1 MNKLPS
7 FEDRLGITAADVA
20 GMMYAIARPQY
31 FIMNSSGNN
40 KKVRI
45 WSGNLLGIAIKVTEV
60 TTGNRKHDYY
70 FENEE
75 WEFQVEASRP
85 NIFETYRGTLVCFK
99 QPQFKH
105 QHLIALSY
113 ILFDGDYDCYR
124 RDMSI
129 IRLMGLNNEN
139 ITDDSMLPWW

>member
-7 FEDRLGITAADVA
+7 FEDRLSITAAEVA
-20 GMMYAIARPQY
+20 GMMSAIARPQY

-60 TTGNRKHDYY
+60 TTGGGHKQRDYH

-75 WEFQVEASRP
+75 WEFRVSANRFNFDHRDTIVYSKKEHTR
-85 NIFETYRGTLVCFK
+85 
-99 QPQFKH
+99 H
-105 QHLIALSY
+105 QHPVGFSY

-124 RDMSI
+124 RDMSV
-129 IRLMGLNNEN
+129 IRLMGLDNQNINE
-139 ITDDSMLPWW
+139 DCMLPWW